1 MLPEVSDCLYLYE
14 LHSCEIRGTTPHVLW
29 PPQGHFSSC
38 SAYQKTCP
46 KGESHGLAYH
56 GHLWPPTHPQCADSF
71 LPCYRTV
78 FKQYTSTLHVQS
90 MVQSLRALCAPQ
102 THPSLALLCSTYTY
116 PTHLLCSLQPLSYR
130 YESPA
135 NAQPVGRLAD
145 LAIPRS
151 SDGVGCGD
159 GPCGK

>member
-1 MLPEVSDCLYLYE
+1 MRSGAPPPRSLASTGPFQLLFRISKNL
-14 LHSCEIRGTTPHVLW
+14 SRGGITRF
-29 PPQGHFSSC
+29 GI
-38 SAYQKTCP
+38 
-46 KGESHGLAYH
+46 YH
-56 GHLWPPTHPQCADSF
+56 GHLWPPTHPQCADSS

-90 MVQSLRALCAPQ
+90 MVQSLHALCAPQ

-116 PTHLLCSLQPLSYR
+116 PTHLLRSLQPLSYR

-159 GPCGK
+159 GACGK